1 MDNYNKE
8 RRVVQLDKGINRTL
22 RFIMLSLIILFVL
35 TSCATP
41 DQNST
46 NKSERE
52 PTSQTPPKTSKLRIA
67 AAADLTLAFKEIALQ
82 FEQETSIP
90 TEITFGSTG
99 TTAMQIENGAPYDVF
114 AAADVSY
121 IEGLNKKG
129 LLLANTQ
136 QLYAQG
142 RIGIATLK
150 GSSVSINKLQDLVDN
165 PMVKKI
171 AIAEPSH
178 APYGKAAK
186 QALEYAELWAEVED
200 KMVYGQNIQDT
211 LAILKSG
218 NVDAAI
224 IALSIYKPDE
234 VEFTLIDSSWHA
246 PLNQAMAIL
255 QATKQEESAH
265 KFMEYVGGE
274 KGRLIMKKYGFLL
287 PDEFMK

>member
-1 MDNYNKE
+1 MLQRKQ
-8 RRVVQLDKGINRTL
+8 RILSFVV
-22 RFIMLSLIILFVL
+22 LSLFSLFVL
-35 TSCATP
+35 TACAGLGQTTTQSEKQPNSATSSTTP
-41 DQNST
+41 
-46 NKSERE
+46 
-52 PTSQTPPKTSKLRIA
+52 KLRIA
-67 AAADLTLAFKEIALQ
+67 AAADLALAFKEIAAQ
-82 FEQETSIP
+82 FEQETKIP

-99 TTAMQIENGAPYDVF
+99 TATMQIENGAPYDVF

-121 IEGLNKKG
+121 IDGLNKKG
-129 LLLANTQ
+129 LILPNTQ

-150 GSSVSINKLQDLVDN
+150 GSNLGIKTLQALADD
-165 PMVKKI
+165 PRVKKI

-186 QALEYAELWAEVED
+186 QAFEHLNLWDKVAS

-211 LAILKSG
+211 LATLKSG

-234 VEFTLIDSSWHA
+234 VDFTLIDGSWHA

-255 QATKQEESAH
+255 KATKQEENAR
-265 KFMEYVGGE
+265 KFVAYVNGE
-274 KGRLIMKKYGFLL
+274 KGRVVMKKYGFLL
-287 PDEFMK
+287 PSEFAKQ

>member
-1 MDNYNKE
+1 MFKSIN
-8 RRVVQLDKGINRTL
+8 GIL
-22 RFIMLSLIILFVL
+22 SFFVLSLISLFVL
-35 TSCATP
+35 TACAVQGQNTP
-41 DQNST
+41 QPE
-46 NKSERE
+46 KQ
-52 PTSQTPPKTSKLRIA
+52 PTSAASATTPKLRIA
-67 AAADLTLAFKEIALQ
+67 AAADLTLAFKEIATQ
-82 FEQETSIP
+82 FEQETKIP

-129 LLLANTQ
+129 LILEGTQ

-150 GSSVSINKLQDLVDN
+150 ESKLSIKDLQALADN
-165 PMVKKI
+165 PGVKKI

-186 QALEYAELWAEVED
+186 QALEYSNLWAKVES

-211 LAILKSG
+211 LATLKSG

-234 VEFTLIDSSWHA
+234 VNFTLIDGSWHA
-246 PLNQAMAIL
+246 PLNQTIAIL
-255 QATKQEESAH
+255 KSTKQEENARN
-265 KFMEYVGGE
+265 FVAYVNGE
-274 KGRLIMKKYGFLL
+274 KGRVIMKKYGFLL
-287 PDEFMK
+287 PSEFVKK

>member
-1 MDNYNKE
+1 MF
-8 RRVVQLDKGINRTL
+8 RSINRTL
-22 RFIMLSLIILFVL
+22 SFVVLSLISLFIL
-35 TSCATP
+35 TGCAVP
-41 DQNST
+41 DQNTTQPERKATSST
-46 NKSERE
+46 SS
-52 PTSQTPPKTSKLRIA
+52 TTPKLRIA
-67 AAADLTLAFKEIALQ
+67 AAADLTLAFKEIATQ
-82 FEQETSIP
+82 FEQETRIS

-121 IEGLNKKG
+121 IDGLNKKG
-129 LLLANTQ
+129 LILADTQ

-150 GSSVSINKLQDLVDN
+150 GSKLNVEDLHDLADN
-165 PMVKKI
+165 PKVKKI

-186 QALEYAELWAEVED
+186 QALEYSNLWVKVES

-224 IALSIYKPDE
+224 IALSIYKPAE
-234 VEFTLIDSSWHA
+234 VDFTLIEGSWHA
-246 PLNQAMAIL
+246 PLNQAMAIMKT
-255 QATKQEESAH
+255 TKQEENAR
-265 KFMEYVGGE
+265 KFVAYVNGE
-274 KGRLIMKKYGFLL
+274 TGRVVMKKYGFLL
-287 PDEFMK
+287 PNEFAKK

>member
-1 MDNYNKE
+1 MVKS
-8 RRVVQLDKGINRTL
+8 INRTL
-22 RFIMLSLIILFVL
+22 RLVMLSLIILFGL
-35 TSCATP
+35 TACAAPGQNTP
-41 DQNST
+41 ST
-46 NKSERE
+46 
-52 PTSQTPPKTSKLRIA
+52 TSKLRIA
-67 AAADLTLAFKEIALQ
+67 AAADLTLAFKEIATQ
-82 FEQETSIP
+82 FEQETNIP

-121 IEGLNKKG
+121 IETLNKKG
-129 LLLANTQ
+129 LILANTQ

-142 RIGIATLK
+142 RVGIATLK
-150 GSSVSINKLQDLVDN
+150 GSNLSIKDLQDLADN
-165 PMVKKI
+165 PLVKKI

-186 QALEYAELWAEVED
+186 QALEYRNLWIKVEH

-224 IALSIYKPDE
+224 IALSIFKPDE
-234 VEFTLIDSSWHA
+234 VDFTLIDGSWHA

-255 QATKQEESAH
+255 KTTKQEENARQ
-265 KFMEYVGGE
+265 FVAYVNGE
-274 KGRLIMKKYGFLL
+274 KGRVVMKNYGFLL
-287 PDEFMK
+287 PDEFEKK

>member
-1 MDNYNKE
+1 MFKS
-8 RRVVQLDKGINRTL
+8 INRTL
-22 RFIMLSLIILFVL
+22 SVVVLSLISLFVL
-35 TSCATP
+35 TGCAVP
-41 DQNST
+41 GQNT
-46 NKSERE
+46 TQPEKQ
-52 PTSQTPPKTSKLRIA
+52 PTSATSSTTPKLRIA
-67 AAADLTLAFKEIALQ
+67 AAADLTLAFKEIATQ
-82 FEQETSIP
+82 FEQETKIP

-121 IEGLNKKG
+121 IDGLNKKG
-129 LLLANTQ
+129 LILADTQ
-136 QLYAQG
+136 QLYGQG

-150 GSSVSINKLQDLVDN
+150 GSNLSIKDLQDLADN

-186 QALEYAELWAEVED
+186 QALEYRNLWVKVES

-234 VEFTLIDSSWHA
+234 VDFTLIDGSWHA
-246 PLNQAMAIL
+246 PLNQMMAIL
-255 QATKQEESAH
+255 KATKQEENAR
-265 KFMEYVGGE
+265 KFIAYVNGE
-274 KGRLIMKKYGFLL
+274 KGRVIMKKYGFLL
-287 PDEFMK
+287 PSEFVKK

>member
-1 MDNYNKE
+1 MFK
-8 RRVVQLDKGINRTL
+8 RINRTL
-22 RFIMLSLIILFVL
+22 SFVVLSLISLFVL
-35 TSCATP
+35 TACAVP
-41 DQNST
+41 GQST
-46 NKSERE
+46 TQPERQ
-52 PTSQTPPKTSKLRIA
+52 PTSSTSPKLRIA
-67 AAADLTLAFKEIALQ
+67 AAADLTLAFKEIATQ
-82 FEQETSIP
+82 FEQETKIP

-121 IEGLNKKG
+121 IDGLNKKG
-129 LLLANTQ
+129 LILADTQ

-150 GSSVSINKLQDLVDN
+150 GSNLKIKNLQDLADN

-186 QALEYAELWAEVED
+186 QALEYRNLWDRVQS

-234 VEFTLIDSSWHA
+234 VYFTLIDGSWHA
-246 PLNQAMAIL
+246 PLYQAMAIL
-255 QATKQEESAH
+255 KTTKQEENAR
-265 KFMEYVGGE
+265 KFEAYVNGE
-274 KGRLIMKKYGFLL
+274 KGRVVMKKYGFLL
-287 PDEFMK
+287 PNEFVKK

>member
-1 MDNYNKE
+1 MVKS
-8 RRVVQLDKGINRTL
+8 INRTL
-22 RFIMLSLIILFVL
+22 WLVMLSLIILFGV
-35 TSCATP
+35 TACAAPGQNTP
-41 DQNST
+41 ST
-46 NKSERE
+46 
-52 PTSQTPPKTSKLRIA
+52 TSKLRIA
-67 AAADLTLAFKEIALQ
+67 AAADLTLAFKE
-82 FEQETSIP
+82 FEQETNIP

-99 TTAMQIENGAPYDVF
+99 TTALQIENGAPYDIF
-114 AAADVSY
+114 AAADVAY
-121 IEGLNKKG
+121 IEALNKKG
-129 LLLANTQ
+129 LILADTQ

-150 GSSVSINKLQDLVDN
+150 GSNLSITDLQDLADN

-186 QALEYAELWAEVED
+186 QALEYRNLWVNVEQ

-234 VEFTLIDSSWHA
+234 VDFTLIDGSWHA

-255 QATKQEESAH
+255 KTTKQEENAR
-265 KFMEYVGGE
+265 KFMAYVNGE
-274 KGRLIMKKYGFLL
+274 KGRVVMKNYGFLL
-287 PDEFMK
+287 PDEFVKK

>member
-1 MDNYNKE
+1 MLQ
-8 RRVVQLDKGINRTL
+8 RMQRTL
-22 RFIMLSLIILFVL
+22 SFLVL
-35 TSCATP
+35 TLIGLFILTACAVP
-41 DQNST
+41 RQNT
-46 NKSERE
+46 
-52 PTSQTPPKTSKLRIA
+52 TPPVQQPTASASTSTPKLRIA

-82 FEQETSIP
+82 FEQETKIP

-99 TTAMQIENGAPYDVF
+99 TAAMQIENGAPYDVF

-121 IEGLNKKG
+121 IEGLDKKG
-129 LLLANTQ
+129 LILPNTQ

-150 GSSVSINKLQDLVDN
+150 GSNLGIKTLQALADDHR
-165 PMVKKI
+165 VKKI

-186 QALEYAELWAEVED
+186 QAFVHLNLWDKVQS

-224 IALSIYKPDE
+224 ISLSIYKPDE
-234 VEFTLIDSSWHA
+234 VDFTLIDSSWHA
-246 PLNQAMAIL
+246 PLNQMMAIL
-255 QATKQEESAH
+255 KGTKQEENAR
-265 KFMEYVGGE
+265 KFIAYVNGE
-274 KGRLIMKKYGFLL
+274 KGRVVMKKYGFLL
-287 PDEFMK
+287 PSEFEKQ

>member
-1 MDNYNKE
+1 MFKS
-8 RRVVQLDKGINRTL
+8 INRTL
-22 RFIMLSLIILFVL
+22 SFVGLSLISLFVL
-35 TSCATP
+35 TACAVP
-41 DQNST
+41 GQNT
-46 NKSERE
+46 TQPERQ
-52 PTSQTPPKTSKLRIA
+52 PTSGTSPKLRIA
-67 AAADLTLAFKEIALQ
+67 AAADLALAFKEIATQ
-82 FEQETSIP
+82 FEQETKIP
-90 TEITFGSTG
+90 TEITLGSTG

-121 IEGLNKKG
+121 IDGLNKKG
-129 LLLANTQ
+129 LILADTQ

-150 GSSVSINKLQDLVDN
+150 GSKLSIKDLQDLVDN

-186 QALEYAELWAEVED
+186 QALEYRNLWVKVEG

-234 VEFTLIDSSWHA
+234 VDFTLIDGSWHA
-246 PLNQAMAIL
+246 PLNQAIAIL
-255 QATKQEESAH
+255 KTTKQAENAREFVA
-265 KFMEYVGGE
+265 YVNGE
-274 KGRLIMKKYGFLL
+274 KGRVVMKKYGFLL
-287 PDEFMK
+287 PGEFVKQ

>member
-1 MDNYNKE
+1 MFK
-8 RRVVQLDKGINRTL
+8 RINRTL
-22 RFIMLSLIILFVL
+22 SFVVLSLISLFVL
-35 TSCATP
+35 TACAVP
-41 DQNST
+41 GQNT
-46 NKSERE
+46 TQPERQ
-52 PTSQTPPKTSKLRIA
+52 PTSATSLTAPKLRIA
-67 AAADLTLAFKEIALQ
+67 AAADLTLAFKEIAIQ
-82 FEQETSIP
+82 FEQETKIP

-99 TTAMQIENGAPYDVF
+99 RTAMQIENGAPYDVF

-121 IEGLNKKG
+121 IDGLNKKG
-129 LLLANTQ
+129 LILADTQ

-150 GSSVSINKLQDLVDN
+150 GSNLSIKDLQDLADN

-186 QALEYAELWAEVED
+186 QALEHRNLWDRVQS
-200 KMVYGQNIQDT
+200 KMVNGQNIQDT

-234 VEFTLIDSSWHA
+234 VDFTLIDGSWHA
-246 PLNQAMAIL
+246 PLYQAMAIL
-255 QATKQEESAH
+255 KTTKQEENAR
-265 KFMEYVGGE
+265 KFVAYVNGE
-274 KGRLIMKKYGFLL
+274 KGRVVMKKYGFLL
-287 PDEFMK
+287 PNEFVKE